1 MKTSLTLESLWFN
14 NSLRNFFFRKQAWE
28 TLEDLVAN
36 SSLSDKDTLE
46 HLDDYYND
54 YDLDDV
60 EEMFYSESVEYIAN
74 DCGLALTDDDE
85 SDK

>member
-1 MKTSLTLESLWFN
+1 MKTSLTLESLWLN
-14 NSLRNFFFRKQAWE
+14 NSLRNFFFRKQAWD
-28 TLEDLVAN
+28 TLEDIVAN

-60 EEMFYSESVEYIAN
+60 EEMFYNESVEYIAN
-74 DCGLALTDDDE
+74 DCGLALSDDDE
-85 SDK
+85 